1 MKKMIRLLIKVNK
14 ILIDISAKEIW
25 KKEEINLVRKV
36 LTFCYESLSLRE
48 SFELSVRLTDDK
60 EIMNLN
66 KMYRNKNSPTNVLSF
81 CSQKYNYDKIGF
93 QVLGDLVISRD
104 TAIKELEGTKKTL
117 EQHISHLTVHGF
129 LHLLGYIHEDDKEAK
144 TMEDLETEILKKLNI
159 PDPYLGIN

>member
-36 LTFCYESLSLRE
+36 LTFCYDSLSLRE

-104 TAIKELEGTKKTL
+104 TAIKELKGTKKTL

-129 LHLLGYIHEDDKEAK
+129 LHLLGYIHEDDKEAE

>member
-1 MKKMIRLLIKVNK
+1 MSK
-14 ILIDISAKEIW
+14 IYIDISAKEIW
-25 KKEEINLVRKV
+25 QKDEINLVRKV
-36 LTFCYESLSLRE
+36 LLFCYEALPLKE

-60 EIMNLN
+60 EIMDLN
-66 KMYRNKNSPTNVLSF
+66 KKFRNKNSPTNVLSF

-104 TAIKELEGTKKTL
+104 TAIKELKGTKKTL

-129 LHLLGYIHEDDKEAK
+129 LHLLGYIHEDDKEAE

>member
-1 MKKMIRLLIKVNK
+1 MIRLLIKVNK

-104 TAIKELEGTKKTL
+104 TAIKELKGTKKTL

>member
-1 MKKMIRLLIKVNK
+1 MIRLLIKVNK

-159 PDPYLGIN
+159 PDPYLGII

>member
-129 LHLLGYIHEDDKEAK
+129 LHLLGYIHEDDKEAE

>member
-1 MKKMIRLLIKVNK
+1 MW
-14 ILIDISAKEIW
+14 W
-25 KKEEINLVRKV
+25 KKIIIYLV
-36 LTFCYESLSLRE
+36 
-48 SFELSVRLTDDK
+48 
-60 EIMNLN
+60 NLN
-66 KMYRNKNSPTNVLSF
+66 KIYRNKNSPTNVLSF

-104 TAIKELEGTKKTL
+104 TAIKELKGTKKTL

-129 LHLLGYIHEDDKEAK
+129 LHLLGYIHEDDKEAE